1 MIKVPEYIQ
10 NLKSYKPGNALKSS
24 GGLSK
29 IEKFINLASNE
40 NPMGPSPKAIEA
52 LHDSGIYLSRY
63 PDVGS
68 TELVEY
74 LAGNFNKK
82 PGQIIC
88 GHGSDSLIADI
99 IKAFSDFGDEVII
112 GSGTFIG
119 YFVNIQKLG
128 RKIVTVPLD
137 NYSLDLDFMISAITL
152 KTRIIFIPNPNNP
165 TGIMINKNDLELFI
179 SKVPDDVLI
188 VLDEAYFIYS
198 EILDGYPNCM
208 NYDLPNV
215 IVLRTMSKSHGLAG
229 VRIGFAIGPE
239 ELISTIYKVKLPFEP
254 NIIAQKIAKAALEDK
269 QFVFET
275 VKLNTITLSMILT
288 SFNNHGIKYAKP
300 AANFVM
306 VILESEQNARN
317 FTDFCYNRGIL
328 IRHLPPFG
336 IPECVRI
343 STGLIQ
349 ETKTAVNVFLE
360 FFNN

>member
-1 MIKVPEYIQ
+1 MIKVPDYVQ
-10 NLKSYKPGNALKSS
+10 KLKPYKPGNALKTP
-24 GGLSK
+24 GELSK

-40 NPMGPSPKAIEA
+40 NPIGPSPKAIEA

-68 TELVEY
+68 TELIEY
-74 LAGNFNKK
+74 LAENFNKK

-137 NYSLDLDFMISAITL
+137 NYALDLDLMIKAITPR
-152 KTRIIFIPNPNNP
+152 TRIIFIPNPNNP
-165 TGIMINKNDLELFI
+165 TGIMINKTDLESFI

-198 EILDGYPNCM
+198 EILDGYPNSLE
-208 NYDLPNV
+208 YELPNI

-239 ELISTIYKVKLPFEP
+239 ELITTLYKVKLPFEP

-275 VKLNTITLSMILT
+275 IKLNTMTLNMILT
-288 SFNNHGIKYAKP
+288 SFNDWGVRYANP

-317 FTDFCYNRGIL
+317 FTDFCYNNGIL
-328 IRHLPPFG
+328 VRHLPPFG

-349 ETKTAVNVFLE
+349 ETKTAIKVFSE
-360 FFNN
+360 FFNK